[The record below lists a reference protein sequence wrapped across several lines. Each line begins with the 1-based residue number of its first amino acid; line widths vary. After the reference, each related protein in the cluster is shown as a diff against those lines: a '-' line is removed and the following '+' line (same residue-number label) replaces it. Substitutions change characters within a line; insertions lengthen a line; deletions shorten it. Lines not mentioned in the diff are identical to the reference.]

1 MQAVEIDCAWVTE
14 FVTQVCRDFGL
25 PLPEKIEIKP
35 VRCGRYRYK
44 TNRITL
50 PKFIFREGIW
60 YVKAY
65 IIHELCHSVVWGH
78 GDRFKRVEKVIL
90 ARYGMKPLYAKAYV
104 RALMV
109 DGELVWC
116 RGMNGNGW

>member
-1 MQAVEIDCAWVTE
+1 MKGDKKMQAVEIDCAWVTE
-14 FVTQVCRDFGL
+14 FVTQVCRNFGL

-35 VRCGRYRYK
+35 VRRGRYRYK
-44 TNRITL
+44 TNKITL

-78 GDRFKRVEKVIL
+78 GDS
-90 ARYGMKPLYAKAYV
+90 
-104 RALMV
+104 
-109 DGELVWC
+109 ELVRLILVWALWSAI
-116 RGMNGNGW
+116 MLIAWALY